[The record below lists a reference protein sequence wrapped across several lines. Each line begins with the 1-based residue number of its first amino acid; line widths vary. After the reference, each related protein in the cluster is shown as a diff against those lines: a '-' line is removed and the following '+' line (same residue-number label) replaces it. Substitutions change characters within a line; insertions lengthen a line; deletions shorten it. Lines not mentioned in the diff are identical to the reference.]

1 MFSKKYIDPFSD
13 TVKKMS
19 QQFDNATINR
29 DTKQLYDL
37 IYEATEL
44 VNNEDTASQSQLYY
58 SIATVY
64 GDINNINGTSDGELI
79 KKQLYYFRKSIELI
93 KAEELTDSRYLPYV
107 NALKLNLYT
116 NYGNTLD
123 HCGRKIAAIEQYRK
137 ALSIRDTFGMALG
150 NLGIAY
156 RHYGM
161 LVYDPA
167 HRDYFHHFAYNL
179 LNRAMKIEDP
189 NTHNDAKM
197 IFKRNIDG
205 YDTEYIKHVLSV
217 PLDIPQYSY
226 CKQDE
231 LEYRRW
237 ALENSLF
244 LNPLNDLPVYEFCF
258 AADVLHLPSIIT
270 KIDYKPVF
278 HGMFNQFKQEY
289 IFARYQYYRSLQEH
303 EVVHFADK
311 DTYLLNFPDYP
322 QYSIR
327 IEMLKSAFKTL
338 YSLLDKVA
346 YFMNSYF
353 KLGIKERD
361 VSFHSIWNCE
371 KRGKNGYKYENI
383 LNPNENFSLAS
394 IYWISKDFYEKF
406 IDSPN
411 PQAQRI
417 RNIRNALE
425 HKYVKV
431 IWGLSPDRTTGDID
445 DLAFYVPEVELST
458 ETFRLLKLIREIIIC
473 LSLAVGIEE
482 ENRKHKLDPSKVV
495 MPITLMDYDDEWKR

>member
-1 MFSKKYIDPFSD
+1 
-13 TVKKMS
+13 
-19 QQFDNATINR
+19 
-29 DTKQLYDL
+29 
-37 IYEATEL
+37 
-44 VNNEDTASQSQLYY
+44 
-58 SIATVY
+58 
-64 GDINNINGTSDGELI
+64 
-79 KKQLYYFRKSIELI
+79 
-93 KAEELTDSRYLPYV
+93 
-107 NALKLNLYT
+107 
-116 NYGNTLD
+116 
-123 HCGRKIAAIEQYRK
+123 
-137 ALSIRDTFGMALG
+137 MALG
-150 NLGIAY
+150 NLGMAY

-161 LVYDPA
+161 LVSDPA
-167 HRDYFHHFAYNL
+167 HRDYFHHFAYHL
-179 LNRAMKIEDP
+179 LNQAIKSDDP
-189 NTHNDAKM
+189 NTHKQAKKYFNRT
-197 IFKRNIDG
+197 IGG
-205 YDTEYIKHVLSV
+205 YDKEYIEYVLSV

-226 CKQDE
+226 CNQDE
-231 LEYRRW
+231 LQYRQW
-237 ALENSLF
+237 ALENDLF
-244 LNPLNDLPVYEFCF
+244 LNPLNDLPIFEFCF
-258 AADVLHLPSIIT
+258 AADVLQLPDMIAR
-270 KIDYKPVF
+270 IDDKPIF

-289 IFARYQYYRSLQEH
+289 IFARYQYYCSLQEP

-311 DTYLLNFPDYP
+311 DTHVLNFADYP

-361 VSFHSIWNCE
+361 VSFHSIWNSE
-371 KRGKNGYKYENI
+371 KRGKSGYKYENT
-383 LNPNENFSLAS
+383 LNPNDNFSLAS

-406 IDSPN
+406 MDSPN

-458 ETFRLLKLIREIIIC
+458 ETFKLLKLIREIIIC

-482 ENRKHKLDPSKVV
+482 KNRNHELDSSKVV